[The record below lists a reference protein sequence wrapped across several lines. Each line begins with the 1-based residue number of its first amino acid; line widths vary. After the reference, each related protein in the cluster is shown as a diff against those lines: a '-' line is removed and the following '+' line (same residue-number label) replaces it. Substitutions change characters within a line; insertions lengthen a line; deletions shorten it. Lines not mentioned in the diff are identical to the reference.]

1 MSAPLPIRP
10 PDPARPPGPAAPGA
24 QASVRIT
31 VMQGQAQA
39 SADPAVEMGTVL
51 GSCVATCLY
60 DPRAR
65 VGGMNHFLLA
75 EPPEHAERSAFD
87 RDYGLYLMEL
97 LVNEMLQLGAS
108 KGRMKG
114 RLYGGANI
122 NPDLAPIGS
131 ANAAFAREFLR
142 REGIE
147 QVYED
152 LEGRNAR
159 RIQFRPVSGLVR
171 CRLVARDAAPT
182 QKPLA
187 RPQSAIGTVEL
198 F

>member
-1 MSAPLPIRP
+1 MSVPLDLPKD
-10 PDPARPPGPAAPGA
+10 DPASRSP
-24 QASVRIT
+24 VRLTIL
-31 VMQGQAQA
+31 QGQAKA

-65 VGGMNHFLLA
+65 IGGMNHFLLS
-75 EPPEHAERSAFD
+75 EPPAHARSSSFD

-97 LVNEMLQLGAS
+97 LVNEMLQMGAA
-108 KGRMKG
+108 KNRMKG

-147 QVYED
+147 QVHED
-152 LEGRNAR
+152 LEGRHAR
-159 RIQFRPVSGLVR
+159 RIQFRPASGLVR
-171 CRLVARDAAPT
+171 WRVVSREAAPT